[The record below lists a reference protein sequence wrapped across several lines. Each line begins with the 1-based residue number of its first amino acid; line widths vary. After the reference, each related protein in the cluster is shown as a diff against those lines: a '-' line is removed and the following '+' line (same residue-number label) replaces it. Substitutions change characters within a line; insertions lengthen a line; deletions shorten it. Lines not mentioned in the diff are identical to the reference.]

1 MQVYIKKPNL
11 SRNNF
16 DNKLQEWYLPFLK
29 NNCKKNPSSYERR
42 RGIEHRIMSGFCV
55 LYSITRNSVDKSS
68 FWTGFSVT
76 K

>member
-1 MQVYIKKPNL
+1 MIFIMPKDLCQ
-11 SRNNF
+11 
-16 DNKLQEWYLPFLK
+16 
-29 NNCKKNPSSYERR
+29 KNPSSYERR
-42 RGIEHRIMSGFCV
+42 RGIEHRTMSRFCV